1 MKKIFT
7 PVFVLTCLSA
17 FIMFYL
23 SSNSYAALPT
33 NYEKLLENP
42 EVKKITYSC
51 VFDNKKY
58 AYPTCNF
65 IEKCDGK
72 STCFKVN
79 DLDYVSFFVSF
90 NFQSSELIASDYI
103 MNLARSY
110 EKDNQIIQKEYIS
123 ELFNPEKRSFYDED
137 KKNLLFQK
145 MVFANMAPSSFVTK
159 TDDDISIFLSKKD
172 IFLRNVIYPSLK
184 INDITYDKN
193 QPIEYLSETSIQYSV
208 YPQTI
213 EVGYVNEW
221 LAQFLGVPS
230 IKKYENNLNSVLSYF
245 SVLSKNKDKIDDH
258 STKQLLESEK
268 ARPFVF
274 EKKITQA
281 IKDNKDKYAVMP
293 LVPVE
298 YNHYLNE
305 FLPSYTLSKIEIIAK
320 NTKSEKVLKIYNKN
334 NIAELLIS
342 NEEIAGFAYR
352 VDNVKDTTLI
362 IRYTHNAEA
371 PRYSNPGYLK
381 LRNSGLHKI
390 YNKLRSTIVTDI
402 EIASPY
408 EITSIPYDCI
418 EKAKV
423 KEILTKQGVSQ
434 NEINTYLSLFKD
446 KKSKCI
452 DSELFMTKVIFLRDF
467 RE

>member
-7 PVFVLTCLSA
+7 TVFTFVCLSA
-17 FIMFYL
+17 LNIFYL

-33 NYEKLLENP
+33 NYEKLMENP

-58 AYPTCNF
+58 PYPTCNF
-65 IEKCDGK
+65 VERCDGK
-72 STCFKVN
+72 STCFKVG

-110 EKDNQIIQKEYIS
+110 EKDNQVIQREYIS
-123 ELFNPEKRSFYDED
+123 ELFNPEKRSFYDDD
-137 KKNLLFQK
+137 KKNLLFKK
-145 MVFANMAPSSFVTK
+145 MVFANMTPSSFATK
-159 TDDDISIFLSKKD
+159 IDNDISVFLSKKD

-184 INDITYDKN
+184 INNIVYDKN
-193 QPIEYLSETSIQYSV
+193 QPIEYLTETSVQYSV

-213 EVGYVNEW
+213 EIGYVNEW

-230 IKKYENNLNSVLSYF
+230 VEKYETDLSKVLTYFNNLT
-245 SVLSKNKDKIDDH
+245 KNKDIIGDH
-258 STKQLLESEK
+258 STAKLLDSEK

-274 EKKITQA
+274 EEKIANA
-281 IKDNKDKYAVMP
+281 ISENKDPNQVFPTLPK
-293 LVPVE
+293 E
-298 YNHYLNE
+298 YNHFLNE
-305 FLPSYTLSKIEIIAK
+305 FLPSYSLEKIEIIAK
-320 NTKSEKVLKIYNKN
+320 KNKTEKVVKTYNKN

-342 NEEIAGFAYR
+342 NEDIAGFAYR
-352 VDNVKDTTLI
+352 VDDVKDAVLAV
-362 IRYTHNAEA
+362 RYTHKANA

-381 LRNSGLHKI
+381 LRNSGLHSI
-390 YNKLRSTIVTDI
+390 YNKLRNTIVTDI
-402 EIASPY
+402 EITAPY

-418 EKAKV
+418 EKVNV
-423 KEILTKQGVSQ
+423 KNILSKQGVSQ
-434 NEINTYLSLFKD
+434 DEISAYLSLFKD
-446 KKSKCI
+446 KTTKCI

>member
-7 PVFVLTCLSA
+7 IVFTFVLLSA
-17 FIMFYL
+17 INIFYL

-51 VFDNKKY
+51 IFDNKKY
-58 AYPTCNF
+58 PYPTCNF
-65 IEKCDGK
+65 VERCDGK
-72 STCFKVN
+72 STCFKVG

-123 ELFNPEKRSFYDED
+123 ELFNPEKRSFYDDD
-137 KKNLLFQK
+137 KKNLLFKK
-145 MVFANMAPSSFVTK
+145 MVFANMTPSSFVTK
-159 TDDDISIFLSKKD
+159 TDNDVSIFLSKKD

-184 INDITYDKN
+184 INGVVYDKN
-193 QPIEYLSETSIQYSV
+193 QPIEYLTETSVQYSV

-213 EVGYVNEW
+213 EIGYVNEW

-230 IKKYENNLNSVLSYF
+230 IEKYETDLAKVLTYFNSLT
-245 SVLSKNKDKIDDH
+245 KNKDIIEDH
-258 STKQLLESEK
+258 SSVKLLDSEK

-274 EKKITQA
+274 EEKIA
-281 IKDNKDKYAVMP
+281 KAKAENKDPNQVF
-293 LVPVE
+293 PVLPE
-298 YNHYLNE
+298 DYNHFLNE
-305 FLPSYTLSKIEIIAK
+305 FLPSYTLEKIEIIAK
-320 NTKSEKVLKIYNKN
+320 TNKTEKVIKTYNKN

-342 NEEIAGFAYR
+342 NEDIAGFAYR
-352 VDNVKDTTLI
+352 VDSVKDTVLAV
-362 IRYTHNAEA
+362 RYTHKANS

-381 LRNSGLHKI
+381 LRNSGLHSI
-390 YNKLRSTIVTDI
+390 YNKLRHTIITDI
-402 EIASPY
+402 EITAPY

-418 EKAKV
+418 EKVNV
-423 KEILTKQGVSQ
+423 KDILSKQGVSQ
-434 NEINTYLSLFKD
+434 EEISAYLSLFKD
-446 KKSKCI
+446 KKTKCI
-452 DSELFMTKVIFLRDF
+452 NSELFMTKVIFLRDF

>member
-7 PVFVLTCLSA
+7 SVFTFVCLSA
-17 FIMFYL
+17 LNAFYL
-23 SSNSYAALPT
+23 SPNSYAALPT

-65 IEKCDGK
+65 VERCDGK
-72 STCFKVN
+72 STCFKVG

-110 EKDNQIIQKEYIS
+110 EKDNQVIQREYIS
-123 ELFNPEKRSFYDED
+123 ELFNPEKRSFYDEN

-145 MVFANMAPSSFVTK
+145 MLFANMAPSSFVTK
-159 TDDDISIFLSKKD
+159 TDNDISIFLSKKD
-172 IFLRNVIYPSLK
+172 IFLRSTIYPSLK
-184 INDITYDKN
+184 VNNIVYDKS
-193 QPIEYLSETSIQYSV
+193 QPLEYLTETSIQYSV

-221 LAQFLGVPS
+221 LAEFLGVPS
-230 IKKYENNLNSVLSYF
+230 IKKYETKLNEVLTYF
-245 SVLSKNKDKIDDH
+245 NKLSLNKDKIEDH
-258 STKQLLESEK
+258 STKQLLDSEK

-274 EKKITQA
+274 ENKIAQA
-281 IKDNKDKYAVMP
+281 IKDNKDKNAVLP

-298 YNHYLNE
+298 YNHYINE
-305 FLPSYTLSKIEIIAK
+305 FLPHYSLEKIEIISK
-320 NTKSEKVLKIYNKN
+320 NAKSEKVLKTYGQN

-342 NEEIAGFAYR
+342 NDEIAGFAYR
-352 VDNVKDTTLI
+352 VDDVKDTTLI
-362 IRYTHNAEA
+362 IRYTHKAEA

-381 LRNSGLHKI
+381 LRNSGLHSI
-390 YNKLRSTIVTDI
+390 YNKLRSTIITDI

-418 EKAKV
+418 EKAQV
-423 KEILTKQGVSQ
+423 KDILSKQGVSQ
-434 NEINTYLSLFKD
+434 SEIDAYIALFKD
-446 KKSKCI
+446 KTTKCI

>member
-7 PVFVLTCLSA
+7 SVFIFVCLSA
-17 FIMFYL
+17 FNIFYL

-33 NYEKLLENP
+33 NYEKLMENP

-58 AYPTCNF
+58 AYPTCSF
-65 IEKCDGK
+65 VEKCDGK
-72 STCFKVN
+72 STCFKVS

-110 EKDNQIIQKEYIS
+110 EKDNQVIQREYIS
-123 ELFNPEKRSFYDED
+123 ELFNPVKRSFYDED

-145 MVFANMAPSSFVTK
+145 LMFANTTPSSFATK
-159 TDDDISIFLSKKD
+159 TDNDISIFLSRKD
-172 IFLRNVIYPSLK
+172 IFLRSVIYPSLK
-184 INDITYDKN
+184 INDITYDKS
-193 QPIEYLSETSIQYSV
+193 QPLEYLTETSIQYSV

-230 IKKYENNLNSVLSYF
+230 IKKYENNLDEVLTYF
-245 SVLSKNKDKIDDH
+245 NNLSKHKDKIEDH
-258 STKQLLESEK
+258 STKQLLDSEK

-274 EKKITQA
+274 ESKIAQA
-281 IKDNKDKYAVMP
+281 VKDNKDKDAVMP
-293 LVPVE
+293 LVPVD

-305 FLPSYTLSKIEIIAK
+305 YLPHYTLDKIEIVAK
-320 NTKSEKVLKIYNKN
+320 NAKAEKVLKTYSKN

-342 NEEIAGFAYR
+342 NDEIAGFAYR
-352 VDNVKDTTLI
+352 VDDVKDTTLI
-362 IRYTHNAEA
+362 IRYTHKAEA

-381 LRNSGLHKI
+381 LRNSGLHSI
-390 YNKLRSTIVTDI
+390 YNKLRSTIITDI
-402 EIASPY
+402 EITAPY
-408 EITSIPYDCI
+408 EITAIPYDCI
-418 EKAKV
+418 EKAQV
-423 KEILTKQGVSQ
+423 KDILSKQGVSQ
-434 NEINTYLSLFKD
+434 NEINTYISLFKD
-446 KKSKCI
+446 KRTKCI